1 MVPRHTAYAAVLR
14 GQAVQSKLID
24 HHNRRA
30 PTLGT
35 KLACQSFRRDRGSS
49 SSKGFP
55 KEDKRS
61 GPQKKAWTPFFL
73 LRVGFQRLSCTGRHS
88 MRESSR
94 SLDVAAGVVAAA
106 LGHQRR
112 MASSWKFSLSCSS
125 VEAPWV
131 WLGVAWDET
140 PMKLAF
146 GGLAASLRQLAR
158 YWWRDGRSVQ
168 WRLLTQA
175 ECDQRGISR
184 HRLSGVLE
192 TMGMGATLTWASW
205 DDLPSSASREQWLA
219 INREKLQL
227 PPRVLPSS
235 AAGHVCP
242 GLG

>member
-1 MVPRHTAYAAVLR
+1 MACNSIQLDGLASQGSSLGLAASPEPELDSPAPLPELGDGAAPLLPAPKVRRISVEGLFEGDVGHAIGPAVAPQVNVPQPRPAQPIRSQLGSRLIHNARRALIRASAAVLR

-94 SLDVAAGVVAAA
+94 SLDAAAGVVGGRFGPPEAD
-106 LGHQRR
+106 GIIVEV
-112 MASSWKFSLSCSS
+112 FSVLLIGGS
-125 VEAPWV
+125 P
-131 WLGVAWDET
+131 LGVV
-140 PMKLAF
+140 
-146 GGLAASLRQLAR
+146 GS
-158 YWWRDGRSVQ
+158 
-168 WRLLTQA
+168 
-175 ECDQRGISR
+175 
-184 HRLSGVLE
+184 
-192 TMGMGATLTWASW
+192 
-205 DDLPSSASREQWLA
+205 
-219 INREKLQL
+219 
-227 PPRVLPSS
+227 
-235 AAGHVCP
+235 